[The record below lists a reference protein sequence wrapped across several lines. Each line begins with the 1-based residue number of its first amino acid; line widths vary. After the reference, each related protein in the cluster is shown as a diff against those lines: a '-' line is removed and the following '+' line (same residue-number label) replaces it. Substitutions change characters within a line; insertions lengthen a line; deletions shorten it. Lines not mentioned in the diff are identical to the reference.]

1 MTATFPAARREKV
14 WGWTARPF
22 NRSVHH
28 VGVDLIL
35 PQQWQRVSRDA

>member
-1 MTATFPAARREKV
+1 MATLPAACREKV
-14 WGWTARPF
+14 RGRTARRL

-35 PQQWQRVSRDA
+35 PQQWQRFSRDA